1 MTNER
6 IETRRKGAAAA
17 NGDLIAIDRLQK
29 EYLTRTG
36 SRVHALGPLSVTIRS
51 GELISILG
59 PSGCGKS
66 TLLGLLTGLLQPSA
80 GQVRIGG
87 RPAAESQRDI
97 GVVFQTP
104 VLLPWRTIIDNVLLP
119 ADVLKL
125 DRAASRERAR
135 SLLDMVGLGGF
146 EEKYPRE
153 LSGGMQQRASIAR
166 SLLHEPQVLLMD
178 EPFGALDAMT
188 RESMNRE
195 LLKIWETAGK
205 TIVLVTHSISEAVF
219 LSNRVIVLT
228 KRPGT
233 VAEIVDIDLPYP
245 RQIDDLASDEFG
257 HYIRRIRRHFQSG

>member
-1 MTNER
+1 M
-6 IETRRKGAAAA
+6 AAH
-17 NGDLIAIDRLQK
+17 GELIAIDRLQK
-29 EYLTRTG
+29 EYVTRTG
-36 SRVHALGPLSVTIRS
+36 SRVHALGPVSLTIGS
-51 GELISILG
+51 GELVSILG

-66 TLLGLLTGLLQPSA
+66 TLLGLLTGLIRPSA

-87 RPAAESQRDI
+87 RPTAQSQRDI

-119 ADVLKL
+119 ADVLRL

-135 SLLDMVGLGGF
+135 ALLDMVGLDGF

-195 LLKIWETAGK
+195 LLKIWKTAGK

-228 KRPGT
+228 PRPGT

-257 HYIRRIRRHFQSG
+257 RYIRRIRRHFQSE